1 MKIAIYFPK
10 NIKIFI
16 YINHTLHVFKKKCT
30 RMDRDPTFE
39 RASMRNKHLS
49 GPRAHGTPSA
59 CHSPTR
65 RGGRRALATVV
76 CMPAPHRTP
85 PAGPD
90 PAARLASLVICVE
103 RRNGSQGDGATAG
116 GSVATTA
123 HLISHRTEAPPES
136 QSSPLSASIPSPP
149 QLLVSVVWHQSSR
162 GNGCSVGRRAG
173 SARRLQP
180 LKPSTFPPSD
190 LSSFLVAWFV
200 TLPQFSFVSR
210 SVSAPVVQPGCVIL
224 PKESSTSQ
232 GAVSSMALEPIM
244 RYFQMSSLVSLH
256 ALLHFRSPSPRR
268 GLLFTN
274 LLLQASENV
283 RLCQNMDV
291 RNSGPMS
298 TSWMMMSRFG
308 WQCSENLLCKCGLPP
323 LLVCLNVKLN
333 LLLCIVRGLKGLV
346 AFLAEQPRQLKHLE
360 WPGFQHTVCPL
371 HWTLLRCLENC
382 HDALL
387 NIM

>member
-1 MKIAIYFPK
+1 MYWNGSRSNFRAG
-10 NIKIFI
+10 
-16 YINHTLHVFKKKCT
+16 LHEKQTSK
-30 RMDRDPTFE
+30 
-39 RASMRNKHLS
+39 RAT
-49 GPRAHGTPSA
+49 GPRYAVGLSQPNSSWRTKSTGHRRLHA
-59 CHSPTR
+59 RAAQNAARRTR
-65 RGGRRALATVV
+65 PCGAARFVGYLCRKAKRQPGRRSHGRRQCRNDGAS
-76 CMPAPHRTP
+76 
-85 PAGPD
+85 D
-90 PAARLASLVICVE
+90 LAS
-103 RRNGSQGDGATAG
+103 
-116 GSVATTA
+116 
-123 HLISHRTEAPPES
+123 HRGPPES